1 MAIRAS
7 SWTMAINVSRELE
20 QEIERGVEQGRY
32 PSAEEFL
39 RETLRRADEYREQL
53 RAAIAEAR
61 AQADEDQLVD
71 GEALFDRL
79 DAELAQDEKRGRG
92 AKAPL

>member
-1 MAIRAS
+1 
-7 SWTMAINVSRELE
+7 MAINVSRELE
-20 QEIERGVEQGRY
+20 QEIERRVKQGRY
-32 PSAEEFL
+32 SSAEEFL

-61 AQADEDQLVD
+61 MQADEGKLVD
-71 GEALFDRL
+71 GEAVFDRL
-79 DAELAQDEKRGRG
+79 DAQLARDEKRNRV